1 MVSLLHKT
9 QADFL
14 LGLSRSQ
21 PPKNRVLM
29 KRFPYIRQIKTAES
43 NRPNAIQAFA
53 RNGSRDGTLFLRYQ
67 YTQVLLDMLISK
79 LEEPSK
85 VNFEKVV
92 EKGATFWFSLQYLG
106 VIAVFKG
113 ELKDQN
119 LCRIMWCINACWLG
133 ALVPIRHAQF
143 DSWSRTS
150 VT

>member
-9 QADFL
+9 QAGFL

-21 PPKNRVLM
+21 SPKNRVLM
-29 KRFPYIRQIKTAES
+29 QRFPCIRQIKTAES
-43 NRPNAIQAFA
+43 NRPNSIQAFA
-53 RNGSRDGTLFLRYQ
+53 RDGTHFLRYQ
-67 YTQVLLDMLISK
+67 YTLVLLDMLISK
-79 LEEPSK
+79 LEKPSK
-85 VNFEKVV
+85 VDFEKVV
-92 EKGATFWFSLQYLG
+92 EKRVTIWFSLQYLG